1 MYTIESNIPIPTS
14 QRGAKEKY
22 PFSKLEV
29 GQSFLVDE
37 EGVKLQNVRTACTY
51 AQKRMEGKKFI
62 CRAEDTG
69 VRVWR
74 VE

>member
-1 MYTIESNIPIPTS
+1 MYTIESNIPMPAS

-22 PFSKLEV
+22 PFSKLEA
-29 GQSFLVDE
+29 GQSFLVAE
-37 EGVKLQNVRTACTY
+37 EGTKLNNVRTACTY
-51 AQKRMEGKKFI
+51 AQKRMEGRKFI
-62 CRAEDTG
+62 CRAEGSG